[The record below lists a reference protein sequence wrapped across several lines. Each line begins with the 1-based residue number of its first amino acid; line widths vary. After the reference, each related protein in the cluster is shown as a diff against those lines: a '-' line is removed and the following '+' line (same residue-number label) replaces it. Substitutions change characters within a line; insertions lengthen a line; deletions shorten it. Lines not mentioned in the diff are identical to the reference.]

1 MGSDF
6 ACRTDLGDEIRGAE
20 TGEKRKKLDGG
31 IGCFQSRPLPTI
43 EFFQTVVPCLAIDIG
58 SQSPDLGIKPRGAK
72 NDHCIDAGQSRQR
85 IGALGRRLHRTRGAF
100 QSAHT
105 FVGVKGHDQGL
116 TQLAGS
122 LQMEKMPRV
131 QQVENAVRQHHALA
145 AIPTRRAPAS
155 RFVERKQFG
164 IVEMHSF
171 ASLALRPALVNRV
184 SRFTRFFPMKNPLFV
199 CVTWLLL
206 ASIAW
211 ASKENPV
218 IGLSLDTLKEERWQ
232 RDRDTFV
239 AEAKKLGATVLVQ
252 SANSDDI
259 TQVRNVESLISRGVD
274 VLVIVPHN
282 DSAMSRAIKSANEA
296 KIPVISYD
304 RLIKNADIA
313 YYLSFDNVKVGE
325 AQARYVA
332 ERLPPDRPAQIVR
345 IYGAPTD
352 NNAKMFKQGQDNIL
366 LPLIKAGRVNVIH
379 EDAALDWKPENA
391 KKIMNA
397 AITKLGRRKIDA
409 VLATND
415 GTAGGAIQALMEE
428 GIAGQVLVTGQ
439 DADLAACQRIMRG
452 TQAMTVYKPLKNLAT
467 LAAQVAV
474 DLAKGI
480 KPATTNSI
488 ANGTKDVPFI
498 FEKVISV
505 DKNNLL
511 STVVADGFHR
521 ADQLK

>member
-1 MGSDF
+1 
-6 ACRTDLGDEIRGAE
+6 
-20 TGEKRKKLDGG
+20 
-31 IGCFQSRPLPTI
+31 
-43 EFFQTVVPCLAIDIG
+43 
-58 SQSPDLGIKPRGAK
+58 
-72 NDHCIDAGQSRQR
+72 
-85 IGALGRRLHRTRGAF
+85 
-100 QSAHT
+100 
-105 FVGVKGHDQGL
+105 
-116 TQLAGS
+116 
-122 LQMEKMPRV
+122 
-131 QQVENAVRQHHALA
+131 
-145 AIPTRRAPAS
+145 
-155 RFVERKQFG
+155 
-164 IVEMHSF
+164 
-171 ASLALRPALVNRV
+171 
-184 SRFTRFFPMKNPLFV
+184 
-199 CVTWLLL
+199 
-206 ASIAW
+206 
-211 ASKENPV
+211 
-218 IGLSLDTLKEERWQ
+218 
-232 RDRDTFV
+232 V

-379 EDAALDWKPENA
+379 EDGALDGKRGNA

-397 AITKLGRRKIDA
+397 AITKLSRRKIDA